1 MLDPPSFEIAASS
14 NDVIGS
20 SSLGFPEAIAKK
32 DQYPLWDKKLWRLTH
47 E

>member
-20 SSLGFPEAIAKK
+20 GSLGFPEAIAKRSVS
-32 DQYPLWDKKLWRLTH
+32 LMRLWRLTR